1 MGKMYPPLAR
11 QNRLFAGSARSVL
24 YRVSRI
30 IGMVA
35 ILLSAL
41 MAALPEAFA
50 QAPPLAPGQTET
62 VTCAG
67 AHNPATISNI
77 VVSMNNR
84 TCVISDGVGSSTGQ
98 GFGSMRFI
106 ARPEANINGGIY
118 VQVRPQPSGDNFRI
132 ENFDICDMPGGL
144 TTHSATGC
152 AHRSHFVPGGTGI
165 YQTSE
170 GVNPLRLIVTYTTA
184 LNASGNFN
192 DITIVSATA
201 IFGALPPLPGAANP
215 SASLDNQQ
223 AMLTPL
229 IINHHAATLLGGV
242 TGSTDRLLGVSGPA
256 FLDQNG
262 FALSSAGL
270 AERMAHRHEEE
281 APVNAFDLFAPRKPA
296 HLAGR
301 GAGRGAGRVKEQ
313 RFGAGIDLEQ
323 AAIAQPVSSPI
334 LPWNTWL
341 TGRWTFFDS
350 DDSAFDGHIADLA
363 AGVDYRLTENL
374 IVGVLG
380 GYGIASFDTKTA
392 AGKGSFSADGLSGGA
407 YLGWLVAPGVLF
419 DAMAAYTGTDY
430 DNRAAGVTGD
440 FDARRIT
447 LATNLKGRAD
457 LGALIAEP
465 GIAFWWASE
474 HQDGYTDSAGVAHGE
489 RTVTAGRLSAGPK
502 FILPMVAG
510 TKEQLQVWFAAL
522 AEYDFSSQSAGGT
535 SALPDLGD
543 GVSARIKAG
552 FDAHLANGAK
562 LTLQAEFSGLG
573 NDNYTAWGGMARL
586 AIPLQ

>member
-1 MGKMYPPLAR
+1 MGKMHPPLAR
-11 QNRLFAGSARSVL
+11 QNRLFAGSAHSVL

-30 IGMVA
+30 IGAVA

-62 VTCAG
+62 VTCMG
-67 AHNPATISNI
+67 THNPATISNI

-84 TCVISDGVGSSTGQ
+84 TCVIGDGVGSSTGQ

-106 ARPEANINGGIY
+106 ARTEATIDGGVF

-132 ENFDICDMPGGL
+132 ENFDVCDMPGGL

-215 SASLDNQQ
+215 SASLDDQQ

-242 TGSTDRLLGVSGPA
+242 TGSTDRLLGASGPA
-256 FLDQNG
+256 FLDQSG

-270 AERMAHRHEEE
+270 AERLAYRREEE
-281 APVNAFDLFAPRKPA
+281 APVSAFDLFASRKPV
-296 HLAGR
+296 HSAGR
-301 GAGRGAGRVKEQ
+301 DNEQ
-313 RFGAGIDLEQ
+313 RFGADIDLEQ
-323 AAIAQPVSSPI
+323 AAIAQPVSSPASS
-334 LPWNTWL
+334 WNTWI
-341 TGRWTFFDS
+341 TGRWTFFDG

-363 AGVDYRLTENL
+363 AGVDYRVAENL

-380 GYGIASFDTKTA
+380 GYGIANFDTMTA

-407 YLGWLVAPGVLF
+407 YLGWLAAPGVLL

-430 DNRAAGVTGD
+430 DNRAAGVTGV

-489 RTVTAGRLSAGPK
+489 RMVTAGRLSAGPK
-502 FILPMVAG
+502 FILPLASMS
-510 TKEQLQVWFAAL
+510 TSTEKQLQVWFAAL
-522 AEYDFSSQSAGGT
+522 AEHDFSNQSAGST
-535 SALPDLGD
+535 LALPDLGD

-573 NDNYTAWGGMARL
+573 NDNYDAWGGMARL
-586 AIPLQ
+586 VIPLQ